1 MAEGQYSFDPKQE
14 NMNKDLQQRHKELI
28 EKQTVLQQA
37 KETLKTEFVG
47 IDQVI
52 EEVVDAIS
60 SWYLFPEIQEKPV
73 IINLWGLTGVGKS
86 SLVNRLVQLISMEQK
101 YYYFDLGESENRD
114 WNVQRTLQEIYENV
128 NGYPIILALDE
139 FQHAR
144 TLDDLGAEK
153 EKSSSRIIWQLL
165 DSGKFKISKFSFHQE
180 EIYDLIKQLRYL
192 LSHGVQVSKGKVT
205 AQVEYFMEKMDPK
218 NQYTD
223 HSNDGKQ
230 TDSNT
235 QDVLFVPARFYE
247 SIFDMVKEK
256 YSTTFELQEKLLSL
270 EGYET
275 LAFLLEVFELG
286 NSPKTVDCSKG
297 LIFVLGNLDEAY
309 TMSHNFN
316 PDMDADEFHEQS
328 LKINVPIIKR
338 ALQRRF
344 RNEQIARLGNL
355 HIIYPAFSKQSFQK
369 IINLELGKI
378 EEKVYRNQGVKLQI
392 DSSLH
397 DFIYKEAVYPT
408 QGTRPIFTTI
418 HQVIQSKLGKI
429 ITEMILKN
437 LEVSCIAM
445 KLKENH
451 IHIDYY
457 REQILVHSLS
467 IQQKF
472 ILEDLRKSKQND
484 LQAIIAVHES
494 GHAIIA
500 TILLRT
506 VPEVIFSNTAEVET
520 GGFVHTKFKWNYISK
535 QEVINRLA
543 LYLGGYAA
551 ERLVFGEENVT
562 TGAEDDIRK
571 ATAFITGMLKEA
583 GMGDI
588 PGAFDVKAVE
598 TKYFLHDEDN
608 ELGKKAVSLILK
620 ALELAEKTLGEQKL
634 WLLKMADYL
643 SDHSQMRKD
652 AILHMAEK
660 YAVNFDLDSLIEDGD
675 FLFYRNH
682 LKAQVSELENLT
694 NPRPLKDA
702 WGFSLNMRSEN
713 KGS

>member
-1 MAEGQYSFDPKQE
+1 
-14 NMNKDLQQRHKELI
+14 MNKDLQQRHKELI
-28 EKQTVLQQA
+28 EKQAILQQA

-101 YYYFDLGESENRD
+101 YFYFDLGERENRD

-128 NGYPIILALDE
+128 NGYPVILALDE

-144 TLDDLGAEK
+144 TLDDLGVEK

-180 EIYDLIKQLRYL
+180 ELYDLIKQLRYL
-192 LSHGVQVSKGKVT
+192 LSHGVQVVKGKVT

-218 NQYTD
+218 NQFTD

-230 TDSNT
+230 TDLNT
-235 QDVLFVPARFYE
+235 QDVLFVPIRFYE

-369 IINLELGKI
+369 IIELELGKI
-378 EEKVYRNQGVKLQI
+378 EEKVHRNQGVKLQI

-437 LEVSCIAM
+437 LDVSCIAM

-457 REQILVHSLS
+457 QEQILLYSLS

-472 ILEDLRKSKQND
+472 ILEDLRKSKKND
-484 LQAIIAVHES
+484 FQAISAVHES

-500 TILLRT
+500 TILLGT

-535 QEVINRLA
+535 KEV
-543 LYLGGYAA
+543 
-551 ERLVFGEENVT
+551 
-562 TGAEDDIRK
+562 K
-571 ATAFITGMLKEA
+571 KQ
-583 GMGDI
+583 
-588 PGAFDVKAVE
+588 
-598 TKYFLHDEDN
+598 N
-608 ELGKKAVSLILK
+608 EPHHSESFFCNDSGFQNPNTQKPNIDHFVVS
-620 ALELAEKTLGEQKL
+620 T
-634 WLLKMADYL
+634 
-643 SDHSQMRKD
+643 
-652 AILHMAEK
+652 
-660 YAVNFDLDSLIEDGD
+660 
-675 FLFYRNH
+675 
-682 LKAQVSELENLT
+682 
-694 NPRPLKDA
+694 P
-702 WGFSLNMRSEN
+702 
-713 KGS
+713 